1 MPIYEVNINE
11 FSNDNYILIGIHT
24 TLNEYKLA
32 YLLNQYLQIKFNR
45 AGYDL
50 DFVKKGN
57 LSSYTVY
64 EYTNVK
70 LCQDW
75 FLIANAYKSTLEAES
90 ISLFNQSDSIT
101 RLIPEKK
108 KVDFFLK
115 LEGDFDYD
123 SIVKIIEV
131 IKQIPQIITSY
142 QIEVNSLKSKD
153 FLIF

>member
-1 MPIYEVNINE
+1 MPVYEVNINE
-11 FSNDNYILIGIHT
+11 FSNDDYTLIGIHT
-24 TLNEYKLA
+24 TLGEYKLA
-32 YLLNQYLQIKFNR
+32 YLLNKHLQVKFNR
-45 AGYDL
+45 ATYDL
-50 DFVKKGN
+50 DFIKNGSQ
-57 LSSYTVY
+57 SSYTVY
-64 EYTNVK
+64 EYTNAK

-75 FLIANAYKSTLEAES
+75 FLIANVFKSTLEAES

-123 SIVKIIEV
+123 SIIKIVEG
-131 IKQIPQIITSY
+131 IKKIPQIITSY
-142 QIEVNSLKSKD
+142 EIEVNSLKSKD